1 MAHILV
7 VDDDVNLLQMVR
19 LMLERV
25 GHTVETA
32 RDGEK
37 GITLAGQSQPDL
49 AIIDVMMPELSGYDV
64 VRRMREDPKTAR
76 IPIVILTARSQPMDK
91 HMALEAGAN
100 SFLSKPVSSQELA
113 DRVAAVLQAGV
124 DYRVHTGL
132 LTEPVPPRAPEG
144 AAVSPAPPPVIQPPS
159 TDEIAA
165 SILPAADT
173 QPKSP
178 TGRLRKTGRVPIGAE
193 DLNQPADIPPTRLP
207 VITILSLRGGT
218 GCTTIAINMAFLL
231 ASMARRVCVAELS
244 RAGGHIPMHIHL
256 TPKNHWGLLL
266 DQGDI
271 PDPRLL
277 HQILLHHTAAG
288 VAVLA
293 APPVP
298 STETLSTP
306 AAQNIL
312 RELSST
318 YDPVVVDA
326 GQLSPATVGALN
338 VSSAVVIVMTD
349 DPFSVQ
355 TTGQTL
361 VTLQNMGVEAGRVRL
376 VLNHTHPARDLP
388 PAAIQKAL
396 KRPLSAEL
404 PYDPNQPGAVRRG
417 MPLVVASPKSPY
429 AAAVQ
434 QLTRTITI

>member
-7 VDDDVNLLQMVR
+7 IDDDVNLLQMVR

-25 GHTVETA
+25 GHEVETA
-32 RDGEK
+32 RAGDK
-37 GITLAGQSQPDL
+37 GIEMAGQTQPEL

-64 VRRMREDPKTAR
+64 VRRMRENPKTAR

-100 SFLSKPVSSQELA
+100 SFLSKPVSSQELT

-132 LTEPVPPRAPEG
+132 LTEPVPPRIPE
-144 AAVSPAPPPVIQPPS
+144 SPATTAPPPSDIQPPPN
-159 TDEIAA
+159 TAEIIAA
-165 SILPAADT
+165 A
-173 QPKSP
+173 QPVTETKP
-178 TGRLRKTGRVPIGAE
+178 TPPRRTGRMPIGAE
-193 DLNQPADIPPTRLP
+193 DIDQPVDIPPTRLP
-207 VITILSLRGGT
+207 VVTILGLRGGS
-218 GCTTIAINMAFLL
+218 GCTTIAINLAFLW
-231 ASMARRVCVAELS
+231 AGMARRVCVAELN

-271 PDPRLL
+271 PDPRVL
-277 HQILLHHTAAG
+277 HQILLQHTASG
-288 VAVLA
+288 VTVLA
-293 APPVP
+293 APPMP
-298 STETLSTP
+298 SAETLTTP
-306 AAQNIL
+306 AMQNIL
-312 RELSST
+312 RELTST
-318 YDPVVVDA
+318 YNPVVVDA
-326 GQLSPATVGALN
+326 GALNTATVGALN
-338 VSSAVVIVMTD
+338 VSSVVVVVMTD

-361 VTLQNMGVEAGRVRL
+361 LTLQNMGVDTAHVRV
-376 VLNHTHPARDLP
+376 VLNHTHSTRDLS
-388 PAAIQKAL
+388 PATIQKAL

-417 MPLVVASPKSPY
+417 MPLVVSSPKSPY

>member
-1 MAHILV
+1 MAYILV

-25 GHTVETA
+25 GHEVETA
-32 RDGEK
+32 REGEK
-37 GITLAGQSQPDL
+37 GIGLAGELQPDL

-91 HMALEAGAN
+91 HMALSAGAN
-100 SFLSKPVSSQELA
+100 SFLSKPVSAQELTE
-113 DRVAAVLQAGV
+113 RVSAVLQAGV

-132 LTEPVPPRAPEG
+132 LTEPVPPRALQPESTPPSVAYPPG
-144 AAVSPAPPPVIQPPS
+144 PATPPPAS
-159 TDEIAA
+159 TT
-165 SILPAADT
+165 DT
-173 QPKSP
+173 QPKP
-178 TGRLRKTGRVPIGAE
+178 PAGHATKTGRVPIGAE
-193 DLNQPADIPPTRLP
+193 DLDRDTDISPTRLP
-207 VITILSLRGGT
+207 VITILSLRGGV
-218 GCTTIAINMAFLL
+218 GGTTIAVNMAFLL
-231 ASMARRVCVAELS
+231 ANMARRVCVAELT

-256 TPKNHWGLLL
+256 TPQQHWGLLL
-266 DQGDI
+266 DQGDM

-277 HQILLHHTAAG
+277 HQILLQHPPSGIT
-288 VAVLA
+288 VLA
-293 APPVP
+293 APPV
-298 STETLSTP
+298 STTESLSTP
-306 AAQNIL
+306 ATQNIL
-312 RELSST
+312 RELASA
-318 YDPVVVDA
+318 YNPVVVDA
-326 GQLSPATVGALN
+326 GQFSPAAVGALT
-338 VSSAVVIVMTD
+338 VSSAIVIVMTD

-361 VTLQNMGVEAGRVRL
+361 VTLQRMGVDAARVRV
-376 VLNHTHPARDLP
+376 VLNHTNPTRDLT

-417 MPLVVASPKSPY
+417 IPLVIASPKSPF

>member
-7 VDDDVNLLQMVR
+7 IDDDVNLLQMVR

-25 GHTVETA
+25 GHEVETA

-37 GITLAGQSQPDL
+37 GIGLAGQLQPDL

-91 HMALEAGAN
+91 HMALSAGAN
-100 SFLSKPVSSQELA
+100 SFLSKPVSSQELT
-113 DRVAAVLQAGV
+113 DRVNAVLQAGV

-132 LTEPVPPRAPEG
+132 LTEPVPPRTPQP
-144 AAVSPAPPPVIQPPS
+144 AAASPVTSSPPPSSPVYPP
-159 TDEIAA
+159 A
-165 SILPAADT
+165 SVSPAADT
-173 QPKSP
+173 QPKPP
-178 TGRLRKTGRVPIGAE
+178 TGAPVRTGRVPIGAE
-193 DLNQPADIPPTRLP
+193 DLGQPTDISPARLP

-218 GCTTIAINMAFLL
+218 GCTTLAVNMAFLL
-231 ASMARRVCVAELS
+231 ANMARRVCVTELS

-256 TPKNHWGLLL
+256 TPQQHWGLLL
-266 DQGDI
+266 DQGDM

-277 HQILLHHTAAG
+277 HQVLLQHPSSG
-288 VAVLA
+288 VTVLA
-293 APPVP
+293 APPIP
-298 STETLSTP
+298 LAESLSTR
-306 AAQNIL
+306 AIQNIL
-312 RELSST
+312 RELTSS
-318 YDPVVVDA
+318 YNPVVVDA
-326 GQLSPATVGALN
+326 GQLGTAAVGALN
-338 VSSAVVIVMTD
+338 MSSVVVVVMTD

-361 VTLQNMGVEAGRVRL
+361 VTLQKMGIDAGRVRV
-376 VLNHTHPARDLP
+376 VLNHTNPTRDLP

-417 MPLVVASPKSPY
+417 TPLVIASPKSPF